1 MVGAIH
7 GRLLTA
13 WATAGILGPVVVNYM
28 REYQLGLG
36 MPKSQVYN
44 TTMYIL
50 AGMLVLG
57 LICNLLI
64 RPVAAKHFMTPEE
77 LAREKQ
83 LAHEKSAAAA
93 VTAGSGDMSQI
104 GSAATRW

>member
-1 MVGAIH
+1 
-7 GRLLTA
+7 
-13 WATAGILGPVVVNYM
+13 
-28 REYQLGLG
+28 
-36 MPKSQVYN
+36 
-44 TTMYIL
+44 MYIL

-83 LAHEKSAAAA
+83 LAHEKSAADAA

-104 GSAATRW
+104 GSGGNPLFIGLAWAAVGIPLIWGITLVLQKSAVLFR